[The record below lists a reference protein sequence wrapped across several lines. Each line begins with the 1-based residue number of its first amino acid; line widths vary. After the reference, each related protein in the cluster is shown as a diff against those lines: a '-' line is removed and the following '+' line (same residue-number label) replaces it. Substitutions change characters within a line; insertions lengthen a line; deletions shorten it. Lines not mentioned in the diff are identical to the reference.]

1 MVEVEQKSWSNE
13 QYSRRESLEIVGIPE
28 TVINSSLEETTLH
41 IFKEL
46 DISID
51 TSDIEVCHRVG
62 LPCWKKLIMKMFR
75 RKDGNS
81 AAGKKHTLRL
91 WSWSH

>member
-75 RKDGNS
+75 RKDGNRVRRV
-81 AAGKKHTLRL
+81 KNTP
-91 WSWSH
+91 